1 MLCLRVSL
9 CACWQARRRCGQ
21 ACCRR
26 RSCKVMSTGTVTTEE
41 GRLRNDLAQCCRS
54 FRRLLCYCQEAR
66 AVLRF
71 GWRARGCR
79 FQVEAGCCKNRA
91 TTESPPEAWLR
102 CTREPY
108 AMAATWSLGAKF
120 RDPNPYLPSSAPDV
134 ETAKFSVGRV
144 SWMLAESAEDPIR
157 GARYKSLD
165 CEDFD
170 LCGLC
175 HEEWTFGGLQLAQA
189 RFSSFSISQFCQVP
203 NHASSVL
210 PRPHTSN
217 PNIQAHRFEEMSVT
231 KSEEEQAKMRGWH
244 DHFPA
249 STVVGTPLWQPLVG
263 ILM

>member
-1 MLCLRVSL
+1 
-9 CACWQARRRCGQ
+9 
-21 ACCRR
+21 
-26 RSCKVMSTGTVTTEE
+26 
-41 GRLRNDLAQCCRS
+41 
-54 FRRLLCYCQEAR
+54 
-66 AVLRF
+66 
-71 GWRARGCR
+71 
-79 FQVEAGCCKNRA
+79 
-91 TTESPPEAWLR
+91 
-102 CTREPY
+102 
-108 AMAATWSLGAKF
+108 MAATWSLGAKF
-120 RDPNPYLPSSAPDV
+120 RDPDPYLPSSAPDV

-175 HEEWTFGGLQLAQA
+175 HEEWTSGGLQLAQA
-189 RFSSFSISQFCQVP
+189 RFSSFSISQFCLVP

-244 DHFPA
+244 ARVVHHFPA